1 MTYLNKL
8 MNWNSL
14 FLGVFYGTIAQIGT
28 FLQLQGNI
36 KYGWYQKYPVLLLL
50 FAIPLSWLYIKSV
63 EFFVLAFNGKIWP
76 SRFIGFSL
84 GVIVF
89 AMMSRYLFG
98 EPITTKVV
106 VSIILAICIVLVQIY
121 L

>member
-1 MTYLNKL
+1 
-8 MNWNSL
+8 MNWNNL
-14 FLGVFYGTIAQIGT
+14 FLGIFYGLIAQIGT

-36 KYGWYQKYPVLLLL
+36 RYGWYEKHPILLLSSS
-50 FAIPLSWLYIKSV
+50 IPLAWLYIKSV
-63 EFFVLAFNGKIWP
+63 ELFVSAFDGRIWP

-89 AMMSRYLFG
+89 ALMSRYLFG
-98 EPITTKVV
+98 EPITLKVV
-106 VSIILAICIVLVQIY
+106 VSIFLALCIVLAQIY

>member
-1 MTYLNKL
+1 
-8 MNWNSL
+8 MNWSNL
-14 FLGVFYGTIAQIGT
+14 MLGIFYGTIAQIGT

-36 KYGWYQKYPVLLLL
+36 KYGWYEKYPILLLSS
-50 FAIPLSWLYIKSV
+50 AIPLAWLYIKSV
-63 EFFVLAFNGKIWP
+63 ELFVLAFDGRIWP

-89 AMMSRYLFG
+89 ALLSRYLFG
-98 EPITTKVV
+98 EPITLKVV
-106 VSIILAICIVLVQIY
+106 VSIILAVCIVLVQIY

>member
-1 MTYLNKL
+1 

-14 FLGVFYGTIAQIGT
+14 ILGIFYGTIAQIGT

-36 KYGWYQKYPVLLLL
+36 KYGWYQKYPIILLAS
-50 FAIPLSWLYIKSV
+50 AIPLAWLYIKSV
-63 EFFVLAFNGKIWP
+63 ELFVFAFNGKIWP

-89 AMMSRYLFG
+89 AILSRYLFG
-98 EPITTKVV
+98 EPITIKVIL
-106 VSIILAICIVLVQIY
+106 SIILALLIVLTQIY

>member
-1 MTYLNKL
+1 

-14 FLGVFYGTIAQIGT
+14 ILGVFYGIIAQIGT

-36 KYGWYQKYPVLLLL
+36 KYGWYQKYPIILL
-50 FAIPLSWLYIKSV
+50 ASAVPLAWLYIKSV
-63 EFFVLAFNGKIWP
+63 ELFVLAFDGKIWP

-89 AMMSRYLFG
+89 AIMSRYLFG
-98 EPITTKVV
+98 EPITLKVII
-106 VSIILAICIVLVQIY
+106 SIILALLIVLTQIY